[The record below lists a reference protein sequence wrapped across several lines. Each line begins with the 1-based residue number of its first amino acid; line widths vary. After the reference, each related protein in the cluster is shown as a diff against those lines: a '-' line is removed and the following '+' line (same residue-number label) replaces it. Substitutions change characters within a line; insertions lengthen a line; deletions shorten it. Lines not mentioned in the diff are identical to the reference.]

1 MPVNLLDG
9 NRVDDGLGM
18 PQLGGYSGSGTPG
31 NLFVGSNSNFAGGY
45 EANDFIPSNDVVGFE
60 PSPNPWEPYIQTKPR
75 DEDDVVAGP
84 ISDREGQDDVWTGA
98 SLADFIRLNPG
109 LNSEDYLKWMASHNE
124 EWAEKYV
131 DYLVE
136 KGSIDEQNA
145 YTANREDTAYQRLVS
160 DLQKAGL
167 NPAMMYGSSASI
179 SASGSQGY
187 VKMSE
192 GANSRAIGNYSKL
205 KKLVL
210 SYLAYQLESS
220 LGTANSIFK
229 GINSIGSIIKAI
241 FD

>member
-1 MPVNLLDG
+1 MADLFG
-9 NRVDDGLGM
+9 GLSPAQWITQQQHEHPEEYGL
-18 PQLGGYSGSGTPG
+18 PANTTSDSEG
-31 NLFVGSNSNFAGGY
+31 
-45 EANDFIPSNDVVGFE
+45 NDFLSMEPE
-60 PSPNPWEPYIQTKPR
+60 PSLSQYMN
-75 DEDDVVAGP
+75 D
-84 ISDREGQDDVWTGA
+84 
-98 SLADFIRLNPG
+98 NPG
-109 LNSEDYLKWMASHNE
+109 LGYEDYLKWMSQHSD
-124 EWAEKYV
+124 EWAEKYL
-131 DYLVE
+131 DYLTE
-136 KGSIDEQNA
+136 RGELDRANE